1 MAAFQIRRLFC
12 LNFSRLIESQTPERV
27 SLGSLR
33 LEETAE
39 IQAKLSLVSLPHL
52 FYRLSCSSIRHNVH
66 PFCSRTHWN
75 TSIPAV
81 DHTFHVCCHRN
92 RDTRTVYQR
101 ICKTS
106 PCSSSHKSWL
116 SLPGHAIAVVGHGD
130 RSLYSNLHILL
141 NTKSV
146 KLSEWLLA
154 CKQAHSSWKCW
165 SCSLGLNK
173 KKLATPVH
181 LKVRMASDEG

>member
-12 LNFSRLIESQTPERV
+12 LNRVANAWERV

-39 IQAKLSLVSLPHL
+39 IQLANVLHAKKKLSLVSLQHL

-66 PFCSRTHWN
+66 PFCLRTHWN
-75 TSIPAV
+75 TSIPVV

-106 PCSSSHKSWL
+106 PCSSSHKSGL

-146 KLSEWLLA
+146 LKIVRMTASL
-154 CKQAHSSWKCW
+154 QAG
-165 SCSLGLNK
+165 SLK
-173 KKLATPVH
+173 
-181 LKVRMASDEG
+181 LKVLKLQSWTE